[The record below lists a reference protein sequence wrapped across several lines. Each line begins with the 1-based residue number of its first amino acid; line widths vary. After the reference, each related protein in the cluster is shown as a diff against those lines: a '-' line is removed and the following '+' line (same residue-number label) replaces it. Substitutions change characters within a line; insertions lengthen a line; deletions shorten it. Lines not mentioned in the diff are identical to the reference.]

1 MATVDKLTM
10 LSMAVSNL
18 DKVKEFYT
26 GKLGFKVISDFKYD
40 KDQGGVPAGSR
51 WVSIQP
57 PSGEIQITLT
67 NVFENMKPG
76 SMKLYLS
83 TPDIEAASQELKAK
97 GVKLTYEVTRAG
109 WGTSFGLTDPEGNQ
123 WVVVQSKT

>member
-10 LSMAVSNL
+10 LSMAVNNM

-26 GKLGFKVISDFKYD
+26 DKLGFKVNSDFMYD
-40 KDQGGVPAGSR
+40 KDQAGVPAGSR

-57 PSGEIQITLT
+57 PSGGIQITLT

-83 TPDIEAASQELKAK
+83 TPDIEAASQELKSK
-97 GVKLTYEVTRAG
+97 GVKLAYEIIRAG

-123 WVVVQSKT
+123 WVVVESK